1 MFILYFPESPAHL
14 LLNFPRVKYLTL
26 PLGAQD
32 LSTQL
37 DFKFKLGLGRR
48 SLCLPG
54 LLFLMMLL
62 LVFLFVLLVF
72 FLVYSVAVST
82 CQAQLQRFPCRR

>member
-14 LLNFPRVKYLTL
+14 MLNFPRVKYLTL

-37 DFKFKLGLGRR
+37 DFKFKLGLGR

-72 FLVYSVAVST
+72 FLVYSVAVRT
-82 CQAQLQRFPCRR
+82 CQAQLQRFP